1 MHAPPVATPK
11 PWFKAKRL
19 GWGWGAALTW
29 QGWLAYVA
37 YAVAVLA
44 CALLLPPA
52 RSPAIFALA
61 VVGATAA
68 LLAVCWRKGE
78 RPRWRAGRG

>member
-1 MHAPPVATPK
+1 
-11 PWFKAKRL
+11 
-19 GWGWGAALTW
+19 
-29 QGWLAYVA
+29 
-37 YAVAVLA
+37 VAVLA